1 MLLTNYKKTNTDFS
15 HASGKNLFFYNI
27 MLFGNLRAMKERK
40 SVSKINLNIAA
51 MALVKRLCDE
61 AEDYAVIVEKTE
73 SGATLIDAG
82 IKAEGGYLAGEIVTE
97 ICLGGYGQAKIL
109 PVQYDDVVLPSV
121 YVQTDHPTISTLASQ
136 FAGWQIKVDQFS
148 AIASGPARALA
159 LKPKDLFEKIMYKE
173 ESEVA
178 ILVLETEITP
188 SEAVVQHI
196 ASKCKVAPEN
206 LFLVLFSTTSL
217 TGSTQVSGRIVE
229 TGLFKLMKI
238 GLDPILVKHAWGYAP
253 IVPLHPRPDEAMGRT
268 NDAVLYGG
276 TASYTVNYEDD
287 EKLENLVK
295 MAPSSSSKLLQEAR
309 KLAEKNP
316 RFLDI
321 FKEAG
326 FDFYKIDPD
335 IFAPAIV
342 VVNNLR
348 TGKTFRAGSL
358 DIEVLKGSLGVS

>member
-1 MLLTNYKKTNTDFS
+1 
-15 HASGKNLFFYNI
+15 
-27 MLFGNLRAMKERK
+27 
-40 SVSKINLNIAA
+40 VSTKINLNKS
-51 MALVKRLCDE
+51 ALGLIKKLCDE
-61 AEDYAVIVEKTE
+61 ADKYAVTVEQTE
-73 SGATLIDAG
+73 SDATLVDAG
-82 IKAEGGYLAGEIVTE
+82 IKAEGGFLAGELVTE
-97 ICLGGYGQAKIL
+97 ICLGGYGKAQVL
-109 PVQYDDVVLPSV
+109 PVQYADVVLPSIFV
-121 YVQTDHPTISTLASQ
+121 YTDHPTLSTLASQ
-136 FAGWQIKVDQFS
+136 FAGWQIKLDNFS

-159 LKPKDLFEKIMYKE
+159 IKPKDLFEKITYKE

-178 ILVLETEITP
+178 VLVLETEAKP
-188 SEAVVQHI
+188 SETVVEQI
-196 ASKCKVAPEN
+196 AAKCKVLPKN

-217 TGSTQVSGRIVE
+217 TGATQVSGRIVE
-229 TGLFKLMKI
+229 TGLFKLMKL
-238 GLDPILVKHAWGYAP
+238 GLDPRLVTHAWGYAP
-253 IVPLHPRPDEAMGRT
+253 IVPLHPKADEAMGRT

-276 TASYTVNYEDD
+276 TANYIVSQEDD

-295 MAPSSSSKLLQEAR
+295 LAPSSASKMLQEAR

-335 IFAPAIV
+335 IFAPAVV

-358 DIEVLKGSLGVS
+358 DIEVLKGSLGLA